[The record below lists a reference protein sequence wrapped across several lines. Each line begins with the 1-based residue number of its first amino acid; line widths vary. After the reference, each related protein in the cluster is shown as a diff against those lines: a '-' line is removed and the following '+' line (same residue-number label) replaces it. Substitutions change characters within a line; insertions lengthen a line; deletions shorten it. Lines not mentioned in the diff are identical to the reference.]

1 MAGPRRVPRGQKSS
15 VENPG
20 RVMKRLLGYIFKYYG
35 FQMICVLLCILISV
49 LANLRGTMFMKT
61 LIDDY
66 IEPLVKAQS
75 NDFSGLLHAILDT

>member
-35 FQMICVLLCILISV
+35 YVQILLISV
-49 LANLRGTMFMKT
+49 LILYQTRKQIPMRLMKAV
-61 LIDDY
+61 L
-66 IEPLVKAQS
+66 EE
-75 NDFSGLLHAILDT
+75 F